1 MNKLVLLMAV
11 IILIAGSLVGYTWF
25 RQKSDET
32 PTDKTEIKPTTKF
45 KKSVK
50 KEVKAMKIASK
61 AFSDS
66 ETIPDSFTCKG
77 ANINPLLTISDVPD
91 SAKSLVL
98 IMDDPDAPSGTA
110 NPGWVHWVIF
120 NIDPSTTEIAEDSVP
135 AGGILGVTDFGNARY
150 GGPCPPSGTHHYHF
164 SLFAL
169 DSLLG
174 LSNGASKSDVEAAMA
189 NHVITKSD
197 LIGLVSK

>member
-11 IILIAGSLVGYTWF
+11 IILIAGSLVGYTWI

-61 AFSDS
+61 AFSDNEIIS
-66 ETIPDSFTCKG
+66 DSFTCKG
-77 ANINPLLTISDVPD
+77 ANINPPLTISDVPD

-120 NIDPSTTEIAEDSVP
+120 NIDPSTTEIAQDSVP
-135 AGGILGVTDFGNARY
+135 AGGVLGMTDFGNARY